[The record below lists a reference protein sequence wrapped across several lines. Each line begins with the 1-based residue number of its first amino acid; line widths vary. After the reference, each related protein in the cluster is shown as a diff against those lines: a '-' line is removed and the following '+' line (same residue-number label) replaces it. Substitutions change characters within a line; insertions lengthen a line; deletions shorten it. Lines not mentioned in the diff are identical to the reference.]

1 MNDYPVILS
10 YFAQSPDEVHLG
22 MLIEEES
29 AIKQVWERATQ
40 DQSNPISVV
49 FLARDGRE
57 TTVEHLI
64 QDIRTYG
71 DRIVLF
77 HFSGHAGHDQLLLT
91 DGSGGSEGIAG
102 MLAKSA
108 PNLKLVVLNGC
119 STGGQVEAF
128 FRGRV
133 PAVIATQCA
142 IKDSLAK
149 VFSVEL
155 HTSLAQ
161 GKSIEW
167 AYGFAVSATK
177 TYKKKPD
184 ELFTSLPSSVPESA
198 MIFRS
203 GMLETRPPTALI
215 WELLVRNDGPM
226 LIADPRWYV
235 IQYLAAKNPKINPEK
250 AYIVERGEAPYIHT
264 FATRLDKLNPTRSA
278 IQHHMV
284 VGQQAE
290 SPIGLIRKF
299 FYERVINENEQQD
312 FSKGSYYYCFQH
324 SPPEK
329 GYIEIQPTDKLP
341 AYILYRLVSKINPY
355 SKPTDLANQLRT
367 SDDLCAEFFNHNP
380 FKQRRYVVIAFWIS
394 AKSAQVDGVT
404 SAIQQTIQ
412 LLNSWS
418 GKQPTGVSFLFFW
431 AFEQQRSLMDS
442 FLLRNPVKKLYARFE
457 PLWQTPEKP
466 QVYVINEDFQFLEK
480 PLPRDIDNW
489 MNHDFCKAI
498 PDEVLERLK
507 TEENVETLETKL
519 RQLIETTNGQLQ
531 N

>member
-1 MNDYPVILS
+1 
-10 YFAQSPDEVHLG
+10 
-22 MLIEEES
+22 MLVEEES
-29 AIKQVWERATQ
+29 AIKRVWEQATQ
-40 DQSNPISVV
+40 DKSNPINVV
-49 FLARDGRE
+49 FLTRDGRE
-57 TTVEHLI
+57 TTIEHLI

-77 HFSGHAGHDQLLLT
+77 HFSGHAGHDELLLT
-91 DGSGGSEGIAG
+91 DGSGDSEAIAG

-119 STGGQVEAF
+119 STSGQVEAF

-142 IKDSLAK
+142 IRDSLAK
-149 VFSVEL
+149 VFSVQL

-177 TYKKKPD
+177 TYQRQPN
-184 ELFTSLPSSVPESA
+184 ELFTPLPATVPESA

-203 GMLETRPPTALI
+203 GMLDTRPPTALI
-215 WELLVRNDGPM
+215 WELLVRNDGQT
-226 LIADPRWYV
+226 LITDLRWYA

-250 AYIVERGEAPYIHT
+250 AYIVERGKAPYIRT
-264 FATRLDKLNPTRSA
+264 FTTRLDKLNPIRLA

-312 FSKGSYYYCFQH
+312 FSNGSYYYCFQN

-329 GYIEIQPTDKLP
+329 GYIEIQPTDTLP
-341 AYILYRLVSKINPY
+341 AYILYRMVAKINPY
-355 SKPTDLANQLRT
+355 SKPTDLSNQLRT
-367 SDDLCAEFFNHNP
+367 SEDLCAEFFNHNP
-380 FKQRRYVVIAFWIS
+380 FKQRRYVVITFWIS
-394 AKSAQVDGVT
+394 AKSALSDGVVK
-404 SAIQQTIQ
+404 AIQQTIQ
-412 LLNSWS
+412 LLNSWL

-431 AFEQQRSLMDS
+431 AFELQRSLMDS

-457 PLWQTPEKP
+457 PLWQASEKP
-466 QVYVINEDFQFLEK
+466 TVYVVNENFKFLEK
-480 PLPRDIDNW
+480 PLPEDIETW
-489 MNHDFCKAI
+489 MNRDFCKTI
-498 PDEVLERLK
+498 PDNELDRLK
-507 TEENVETLETKL
+507 TEENVETLETRL

-531 N
+531 H